1 MANGP
6 EQQNWIRAMVQTGA
20 KAQRVYVLSVQQEF
34 DKACGR
40 ETHILA
46 PETADG
52 MPRLNEKAM
61 RVYDNMIAEADKQG
75 LRLIL
80 PFIDHWWWWGGREQL
95 AAFYHEKRKTFIGP
109 IARPSKPIW
118 M

>member
-1 MANGP
+1 
-6 EQQNWIRAMVQTGA
+6 MVQTGA

-75 LRLIL
+75 IASDPAVYRPLVVVGRARAA
-80 PFIDHWWWWGGREQL
+80 GGVL
-95 AAFYHEKRKTFIGP
+95 
-109 IARPSKPIW
+109 S
-118 M
+118 